1 MEMRSIRDQ
10 IIATIVDG
18 INSVRVEDYRET
30 VEKILTDE
38 NQRLSVQSKNLT
50 DAFSKMEE
58 VRLFANSGNLEHV
71 LGSMRTKH
79 GEIAEHLEVGV
90 RNAWQAIKGFGDI
103 ATIDNVGR
111 TAPADY
117 IVNGVNVQSKFTNG
131 ELNTLKHVFEHLQ
144 KYENIGFARG
154 DGSYYHIPKD
164 QFENI
169 MKALN
174 EGEIPSRRMASAEA
188 IIRVIKKIEEESGQ
202 KFTDIVKSANANYSD
217 VQLGKIND
225 TIDKFNDELKKAN
238 DKIVDTIK
246 EDTKQQIKDAA
257 EQHKPN
263 LGEAAKAGITGA
275 VVGGGLKLAI
285 KIYQKKKTGKKLGE
299 FTAKDWKEIGI
310 DTAKG
315 AAQGGITGV
324 SIYGLTNYANMSAP
338 IAGGFVSA
346 SFGLAKTLYAY
357 KSGEITFE
365 EFKDNSETIC
375 LESSFVALGTLV
387 GQTVIPIPVLGAV
400 VGSIASS
407 VVMDVYKKT
416 FAEEKQLFEE
426 YFRQVQKER
435 EMYSEEVR
443 KYVDEIVE
451 KYKEIS
457 ANIQNVFNED
467 FKEIVRF
474 EYSTKLALSCG
485 VSENEILTTPKD
497 IDDYFNE

>member
-1 MEMRSIRDQ
+1 MNLRNIGDQVTASVVDRINSIRIDDYRNVVEQ
-10 IIATIVDG
+10 IIVNQDD
-18 INSVRVEDYRET
+18 R
-30 VEKILTDE
+30 LTQQSE
-38 NQRLSVQSKNLT
+38 NLLN
-50 DAFSKMEE
+50 AFSKMEQ
-58 VRLFANSGNLEHV
+58 VRRFAEAGNLNHV

-79 GEIAEHLEVGV
+79 GEIAEHFEVGV
-90 RNAWQAIKGFGDI
+90 SNAWQALKGFGDI
-103 ATIDNVGR
+103 ASIDNVGR

-117 IVNGVNVQSKFTNG
+117 IINGVNVQSKFTNG

-169 MKALN
+169 MKALT
-174 EGEIPSRRMASAEA
+174 EGEIPGRRLASAEA
-188 IIRVIKKIEEESGQ
+188 VIRVIKKIEEESGQ

-238 DKIVDTIK
+238 DKIVGTIK
-246 EDTKQQIKDAA
+246 EDTKQRIKDVA
-257 EQHKPN
+257 EQYKPN
-263 LGEAAKAGITGA
+263 LGEATKAGITGA

-285 KIYQKKKTGKKLGE
+285 KIYQKKKTGKKIGE
-299 FTAKDWKEIGI
+299 FTAEDWKEIGL

-346 SFGLAKTLYAY
+346 SFGLAKSLYAY

-375 LESSFVALGTLV
+375 LESSFVALGTLL
-387 GQTVIPIPVLGAV
+387 GQTVIPVPILGAV
-400 VGSIASS
+400 VGSVASS
-407 VVMDVYKKT
+407 VAMDVYKKV

-435 EMYSEEVR
+435 NIYSEEVR

-451 KYKEIS
+451 KYNEIS
-457 ANIQNVFNED
+457 TNIQNVFNED

-485 VSENEILTTPKD
+485 VPENEILTTSKD
-497 IDDYFNE
+497 IDDYFSK

>member
-1 MEMRSIRDQ
+1 MNQDDR
-10 IIATIVDG
+10 
-18 INSVRVEDYRET
+18 
-30 VEKILTDE
+30 LTQQSE
-38 NQRLSVQSKNLT
+38 NLLN
-50 DAFSKMEE
+50 AFSKMEQ
-58 VRLFANSGNLEHV
+58 VRRFAEAGNLNHV

-79 GEIAEHLEVGV
+79 GEIAEHFEVGV
-90 RNAWQAIKGFGDI
+90 SNAWQALKGFGDI
-103 ATIDNVGR
+103 ASIDNVGR

-117 IVNGVNVQSKFTNG
+117 IINGVNVQSKFTNG

-169 MKALN
+169 MKALT
-174 EGEIPSRRMASAEA
+174 EGEIPGRRLASAEA
-188 IIRVIKKIEEESGQ
+188 VIRVIKKIEEESGQ

-238 DKIVDTIK
+238 DKIVGTIK
-246 EDTKQQIKDAA
+246 EDTKQRIKDVA
-257 EQHKPN
+257 EQYKPN
-263 LGEAAKAGITGA
+263 LGEATKAGITGA

-285 KIYQKKKTGKKLGE
+285 KIYQKKKTGKKIGE
-299 FTAKDWKEIGI
+299 FTAEDWKEIGL

-346 SFGLAKTLYAY
+346 SFGLAKSLYAY

-365 EFKDNSETIC
+365 GFKDNSETIC
-375 LESSFVALGTLV
+375 LESSFVALGTLL
-387 GQTVIPIPVLGAV
+387 GQTVIPVPILGAV
-400 VGSIASS
+400 VGSVASS
-407 VVMDVYKKT
+407 VAMDVYKKV

-435 EMYSEEVR
+435 NIYSEEVR

-451 KYKEIS
+451 KYNEIS
-457 ANIQNVFNED
+457 TNIQNVFNED

-485 VSENEILTTPKD
+485 VPENEILTTSKD
-497 IDDYFNE
+497 IDDYFSK